1 MERWREKRERKK
13 RERERERVGGTIMGQ
28 TGTIMLQ
35 ITCRFR
41 CNLSVESLSISGISP
56 SLAISAPPTCAGTA
70 PTLHFSSIEPLTK
83 LTRRTVSA
91 LAISYQ
97 CFSPFILSRFFCTPQ
112 LRSKHAPEK
121 KRGAGKHQA
130 LVTDCRSA
138 AGRTQAK

>member
-1 MERWREKRERKK
+1 MERWRERREKEERERK
-13 RERERERVGGTIMGQ
+13 REWGRNIMGQ

-121 KRGAGKHQA
+121 NRGAGKHQA
-130 LVTDCRSA
+130 LATDCRSA